1 MDSVHFKNDKRLKT
15 NPFFKDKKELK
26 MRKKIKIKS
35 ILQINGW
42 ISLGN
47 QSIHIENT

>member
-26 MRKKIKIKS
+26 ILEKK
-35 ILQINGW
+35 L
-42 ISLGN
+42 
-47 QSIHIENT
+47 